1 MRKNRRG
8 KTLHLI
14 GGGEEGDVWSLF
26 LNIFEETKIFSG
38 SFQVYGEL
46 QKQRGK
52 TRRNDRLFFD
62 ARLGKKY
69 MVDKVLHHSWIKNSS
84 EYTKVV
90 LLDKSEHNNGGMNVL
105 RERDLWIL
113 KENWLKKEE

>member
-1 MRKNRRG
+1 MKKN
-8 KTLHLI
+8 KDCKMIHFI
-14 GGGEEGDVWSLF
+14 GGSEEGFVWKLSL
-26 LNIFEETKIFSG
+26 NCCAGTKIFSG